1 MALQLTTQQLQGLLS
16 PLHGAR
22 VKSRSQGG
30 RSMSYLEAWDVRAT
44 LIRVFGFGGF
54 DVIVSDA
61 RIIHQEQKVARDKE
75 GNIRKT
81 KWQDE
86 LMHWHITAQATTT
99 LVVRDGHGGEAVY
112 SETVTAMQ
120 TGPDHGEVSDFAM
133 KTAASDGLKRAAVNL
148 GTQFGLSLYDKGSLA
163 DVVRN
168 TVEQQQVAQLQG
180 APDTSAPTNPSANPS
195 DDTAN
200 SVKVR
205 ISHLLPDKEGEAIIE
220 TVAEVMESTPDKV
233 PAMTVPE
240 LQEAENRI
248 RRKLEA
254 DEEQARE
261 AITEGLGGEPVEP
274 S

>member
-16 PLHGAR
+16 PLHGQR

-44 LIRVFGFGGF
+44 LLRVFGFGGF
-54 DVIVSDA
+54 DVVVSDA
-61 RIIHQEQKVARDKE
+61 RIINQDQKLARDKE
-75 GNIRKT
+75 GNPRKT
-81 KWQDE
+81 KWQDD

-99 LVVRDGHGGEAVY
+99 LTVRDGHGGQAVY
-112 SETVTAMQ
+112 SETVTALQ

-148 GTQFGLSLYDKGSLA
+148 GTQFGLSLYDQGSLA

-168 TVEQQQVAQLQG
+168 TVEEQQAAQLQQASDNP
-180 APDTSAPTNPSANPS
+180 APVNPS

-205 ISHLLPDKEGEAIIE
+205 ISHLLPDKEAEAIIE
-220 TVAEVMESTPDKV
+220 MVANVMDSTPDKV
-233 PAMTVPE
+233 PGMPVAD

-248 RRKLEA
+248 RKQLEA
-254 DEEQARE
+254 DEAHARE
-261 AITEGLGGEPVEP
+261 AIAEGLGGEPVEP